1 MRYMPDAA
9 DVLFLLAVLSGIW
22 AAPAHAQAPP
32 STTNGALDEQAVLYT
47 QETLPSTPLPSDS
60 IDARLAALE
69 EERQTGEFRRIMHE
83 LEALAEQYPDHG
95 GILWRLAR
103 TRTDVA
109 ERTADEEQ
117 RKTLCRKALAEAEQA
132 VALLPNSSNAHL
144 AKAVAAGR
152 LGMISG
158 TRRQVELSRM
168 VREYADR
175 AIALGP
181 ENDLAYH
188 VRGRWHYEV
197 AQLGFFARRVVNLVY
212 GGLPDASFEEARAD
226 YRTALDLEE
235 RLVHHFELGRTLL
248 EMDRPGSAR
257 EHLRRA
263 IAMPR
268 RDVTDPIYK
277 ERARRLLQ
285 EMDRS

>member
-1 MRYMPDAA
+1 MRRPHAT
-9 DVLFLLAVLSGIW
+9 VRTPFLLAVLLGIG
-22 AAPAHAQAPP
+22 AVSALFEGISVANGSIREQGISRAQRTQT
-32 STTNGALDEQAVLYT
+32 STAVS
-47 QETLPSTPLPSDS
+47 PDS

-69 EERQTGEFRRIMHE
+69 EERQTGEFRRIMNE
-83 LEALAEQYPDHG
+83 LEALAEQHPKHG

-109 ERTADEEQ
+109 ERVDNEAD
-117 RKTLCRKALAEAEQA
+117 RKALCRRALAEAEQA
-132 VALLPNSSNAHL
+132 VDLLPNSSDAHL

-152 LGMISG
+152 LGMVSK

-188 VRGRWHYEV
+188 IRGRWHYEV
-197 AQLGFFARRVVNLVY
+197 AQLGFFARRMVSLVY
-212 GGLPDASFEEARAD
+212 GGLPDASFEEACAD
-226 YRTALDLEE
+226 YRAALELEE

-248 EMDRPGSAR
+248 EMNRPGSAR

-263 IAMPR
+263 IAMPQ

-285 EMDRS
+285 EMNRP

>member
-1 MRYMPDAA
+1 MRCTPNAA
-9 DVLFLLAVLSGIW
+9 HVPILLAVLFGIW
-22 AAPAHAQAPP
+22 TVPALAQT
-32 STTNGALDEQAVLYT
+32 SSGTDNSLDDRAILYT
-47 QETLPSTPLPSDS
+47 QETLASPPLPSDS
-60 IDARLAALE
+60 IDARLKALE
-69 EERQTGEFRRIMHE
+69 DERQTGEFRRIMQE
-83 LEALAEQYPDHG
+83 LEALAEQHPEHG

-109 ERTADEEQ
+109 ERTADDEE
-117 RKTLCRKALAEAEQA
+117 RKALCRKALSEAEQA
-132 VALLPNSSNAHL
+132 VDLLPNSSNAHL

-152 LGMISG
+152 LGMVSG
-158 TRRQVELSRM
+158 TRRQVELSRT
-168 VREYADR
+168 VREYVDL
-175 AIALGP
+175 AIALDP
-181 ENDLAYH
+181 DNDLAYH

-212 GGLPDASFEEARAD
+212 GGLPEASLEEARAD

-248 EMDRPGSAR
+248 EMNRPGPAR

-263 IAMPR
+263 ITMPQ